1 MSKNCSICQYPIQM
15 ESDEEYIL
23 GNFGIIPVLFCR
35 DCYVSMEDMVHKI
48 CPCPHCER
56 YADEEDA
63 EESMGE

>member
-1 MSKNCSICQYPIQM
+1 M

-35 DCYVSMEDMVHKI
+35 DCYVAMEDMVHKI